1 MNRDG
6 AQGGGMSRAA
16 SGRALGR
23 GEFVALVGLLMSLV
37 ALAIDAMLP
46 ALPAIGRDLETPRPN
61 DVQLVIMS
69 LFLGLGFGQLLFG
82 PLSDRIGRKPAIHA
96 GLVLFMIG
104 CLVSIFAPT
113 FEVMIAGRVLQGV
126 GVAGPRIVIIALVRD
141 QYEGRMMARLMS
153 FAMAVF
159 ILVPTIAP
167 ALGQGLLIVGGW
179 HAIFIAF
186 LVISAIVF
194 AWFAL
199 RQPETLPVAR
209 RRPFSPRAIG
219 QAVGEILR
227 IRPALGYTLA
237 TGFVFAPFVA
247 YLGSAQQIFQD
258 AYGTGTLFPLY
269 FGVLALSFGG
279 GSLVNSRLVM
289 KYGMRRLS
297 KVSAAFIALISL
309 IASAAVFA
317 FDGLPPFWLF
327 MCYLLSVF
335 LSVSLLFGNLN
346 ALAMQPL
353 GHIAGVGSGGHRFAF
368 HLHLGAVGSPG
379 GPEFRRHRVRPGRRL
394 RRLGTRHP
402 RRHTVGRGR
411 WKRPRRLARCKIA
424 AGRIYVHCQVRGPS
438 IVGKR
443 IGQPRWL
450 APAPLKAFTCGACT
464 RWHHD

>member
-6 AQGGGMSRAA
+6 VQGGGMSRAA

-23 GEFVALVGLLMSLV
+23 VEFVVLVGLLMSLV

-46 ALPAIGRDLETPRPN
+46 ALPAIGRDFETPRPN

-126 GVAGPRIVIIALVRD
+126 GVAAPRIVIIALVRD
-141 QYEGRMMARLMS
+141 QYEGRSMARLMS

-159 ILVPTIAP
+159 ILVPTVAP
-167 ALGQGLLIVGGW
+167 ALGQGLLILGGW
-179 HAIFIAF
+179 HAIFITF
-186 LVISAIVF
+186 LVIAAIVF

-258 AYGTGTLFPLY
+258 AYGTGRLFPLY
-269 FGVLALSFGG
+269 FGLLALSFGG

-297 KVSAAFIALISL
+297 KASAAFIALISL

-327 MCYLLSVF
+327 MCYLLTVF
-335 LSVSLLFGNLN
+335 LGVSLLFGNLN

-353 GHIAGVGSGGHRFAF
+353 GHIAGVGAAVIASLSTFISVP
-368 HLHLGAVGSPG
+368 LGALVGQSFDG
-379 GPEFRRHRVRPGRRL
+379 TVYALVGAFAVSG
-394 RRLGTRHP
+394 LGT
-402 RRHTVGRGR
+402 
-411 WKRPRRLARCKIA
+411 LAAMRSA
-424 AGRIYVHCQVRGPS
+424 EGGESAQES
-438 IVGKR
+438 
-443 IGQPRWL
+443 
-450 APAPLKAFTCGACT
+450 
-464 RWHHD
+464 